1 MSRFFTRFFSGL
13 FLIFC
18 FSGAFAL
25 DFGGVFVNDSEFR
38 FRDGGSYI
46 NQTDSVTLWGEMG
59 NSVLSFGIEGFYE
72 FKFLDGN
79 VFHNLDLNLARLN
92 ISSPDS
98 GLFDIKLG
106 RIYKSDL
113 TGYILG
119 QKLDGADFMFN
130 FPKVSFG
137 FYGGYT
143 GLTNTN
149 TTKMVSP
156 SKSLITDGL
165 YPLNVGTVIGGLGL
179 STSSLIVNQD
189 MSFEVMGLLDAETLE
204 ENRVYFSLLSQGLIA
219 GNWLYNASSTLAL
232 GIGDFYGKPEVSNLS
247 ALEFIKVF
255 KGWHS
260 SLRLSGLY
268 ASGFDNGDNCF
279 YPVTALS
286 VLPCSEVTIVPSSLV
301 LLGIA
306 GTAKPM
312 DNLYAELRFQN
323 QFDSGNFSYYGLSY
337 SGKVVYSVFSDLQ
350 LSLCLGQHYLVSGT
364 NYVECS
370 LSLMTLF

>member
-1 MSRFFTRFFSGL
+1 MERFFARFFPGL
-13 FLIFC
+13 FLILC
-18 FSGAFAL
+18 FSGGFAF
-25 DFGGVFVNDSEFR
+25 DFGGVFINDSEFR
-38 FRDGGSYI
+38 FRDGGAYL
-46 NQTDSVTLWGEMG
+46 NQTDSVTLWGEFG
-59 NSVLSFGIEGFYE
+59 NSSLSFGTEGFYE

-79 VFHNLDLNLARLN
+79 IFHNLDLNLARLN
-92 ISSPDS
+92 IKSADS

-156 SKSLITDGL
+156 SKTLITDGL
-165 YPLNVGTVIGGLGL
+165 YPLNVGTAIGGLSL
-179 STSSLIVNQD
+179 SSSSLIVNQD
-189 MSFEVMGLLDAETLE
+189 MSFEVMGLLDTETLE

-232 GIGDFYGKPEVSNLS
+232 GIGDFYGVPEISNLS
-247 ALEFIKVF
+247 ALELIWVF
-255 KGWHS
+255 RTLNS
-260 SLRLSGLY
+260 SVRVSGLY

-301 LLGIA
+301 LLGLA
-306 GTAKPM
+306 GTVRPLE
-312 DNLYAELRFQN
+312 NLYAELRFQN
-323 QFDSGNFSYYGLSY
+323 QFDSGDFSYYGLSY
-337 SGKVVYSVFSDLQ
+337 SGELVYSVFRDLQ
-350 LSLCLGQHYLVSGT
+350 LTLSFGQHYLVSGT
-364 NYVECS
+364 NYMECS
-370 LSLMTLF
+370 LSLVTLF